1 MLNVG
6 FGVTALCKGLNH
18 GSLDGIGTYTR
29 ALMSQWG
36 GADAPHAAQAFP
48 QLKPFSFVASNSQTL
63 VPAPIK
69 LAPYPLNAAWSVVT
83 QREFCGIGQLS
94 KNVDLIHATDHYVPK
109 SSTVPV
115 VATLMDAL
123 PLSHPEWSRSTFRA
137 TKNFLWRR
145 ALGWAD
151 NIITIS
157 DYSKQQL
164 VQWANLSP
172 QKITVIPLGVAP
184 EWFECVSQERSHQ
197 VKYQYAL
204 PDLFFI
210 SVGTL
215 QPRKNIVR
223 TIQAHRMLPEAIR
236 KQAPLII
243 VGSAGWKS
251 EEVLS
256 LIDQEKTSG
265 SVRWLQH
272 VPNTDLLPILNLSS
286 ALVFPSLAEGFGL
299 PVLEAFAA
307 RVPVITSNTTSLP
320 EVAGDAAILI
330 NPLDVQELSL
340 AMQRSLEDNAL
351 VEKNKS
357 LGLARARQ
365 FTWASCA
372 KATLDVYRKTLL

>member
-6 FGVTALCKGLNH
+6 FGVTALCKGLNN
-18 GSLDGIGTYTR
+18 GSLDGIGTYSR
-29 ALMSQWG
+29 ELMSQWKRSDPLN
-36 GADAPHAAQAFP
+36 ATLEPP
-48 QLKPFSFVASNSQTL
+48 RLIPFSFGSLNCQSLA
-63 VPAPIK
+63 PAPIK
-69 LAPYPLNAAWSVVT
+69 LAPYPLSAAWSVAT
-83 QREFCGIGQLS
+83 KRGFCGLSQLS
-94 KNVDLIHATDHYVPK
+94 IKVDLIHATDRYVPK

-115 VATLMDAL
+115 VATIMDAL
-123 PLSHPEWSRSTFRA
+123 PLSHPEWSRSEFRA

-145 ALGWAD
+145 ALDWAD

-164 VQWANLSP
+164 IQWANISP
-172 QKITVIPLGVAP
+172 KKITVIPLGVAP
-184 EWFECVSQERSHQ
+184 EWFECVSQKRIHH

-204 PDLFFI
+204 PEMFFI

-215 QPRKNIVR
+215 QPRKNIAR
-223 TIQAHRMLPEAIR
+223 TIQAHRMLPETIR
-236 KQAPLII
+236 KRAPLII

-251 EEVLS
+251 EEVLN
-256 LIDQEKTSG
+256 LIDQEKING

-272 VPNTDLLPILNLSS
+272 VPHVDLLPILTLSS

-307 RVPVITSNTTSLP
+307 NVPVITSNTTSLP

-330 NPLDVQELSL
+330 NPLDVQEICI
-340 AMQRSLEDNAL
+340 AMQRSLEDNTL
-351 VEKNKS
+351 VEKNKN

-365 FTWASCA
+365 FTWETCA
-372 KATLDVYRKTLL
+372 KATLGVYRKTLL